1 MEQQLDLLTSGAPRF
16 PRARR
21 KDSSSSHEAAA
32 IVEQTGVA
40 AEQLQ
45 RVLEGVRRYPGCTS
59 HELALT
65 IGMDRYAV
73 ARRLPELT
81 QLPVPLA
88 RKAEP
93 ADHTLPCAVVG
104 RKCCRW
110 YPLP

>member
-1 MEQQLDLLTSGAPRF
+1 MQQQLDLLASGAPRF

-21 KDSSSSHEAAA
+21 KDSRSSHEAAA
-32 IVEQTGVA
+32 IIEKSGRA

-45 RVLEGVRRYPGCTS
+45 QVLEGLRRFPGCTS
-59 HELALT
+59 HELAIA
-65 IGMDRYAV
+65 IGMDRYAA

-93 ADHTLPCAVVG
+93 GEHTVPCAVVR